1 MTLQVETYMFIM
13 TATGLRQRQQT
24 TDRPEIQEQLEQLV
38 QLVQRALPA
47 MTDSSQQLQTRH
59 LPHRRQET
67 HGMTHLQEMFM
78 FITTATG

>member
-1 MTLQVETYMFIM
+1 MTPQVETYMFIM

-24 TDRPEIQEQLEQLV
+24 TDRPEIQEQLE

-78 FITTATG
+78 FIMMATG